1 MQLLLSSPWWFIPI
15 CLLAGF
21 GYAYLL
27 YKPQFKEMPYKV
39 MAALRFLSV
48 SLLCFFLLGP
58 VLVQWLNEVQK
69 PKILMVLDQSESI
82 IANKYANFYKSDF
95 LNKWTQAK
103 ELLGDEYEVEYLSL
117 GSKIKISDSTRFNQK
132 KTNISQLFDY
142 VNNTYARENIGAVIL
157 ASDGIYNRGNNPIY
171 KSLNKNTILY
181 TIGMGDTILKKDLLI
196 KEANHNAIAYLNNQF
211 PIEISISANDCI
223 NSSSNLSLTC
233 EGKILYNST
242 ININQKD
249 FFKTINIDLLADKPG
264 TMHIVANLS
273 PIAAEFSNANN
284 RKDIF
289 VEVID
294 GREKILLAYQ
304 TTHPDIGA
312 IKESIQTNQNYEVNA
327 LSLNEI
333 KLSDLNLYS
342 AVILYQLPGKNS
354 NSRDLISSIKKI
366 QIPVWCIVGNQT
378 AIEQLSLIN
387 NTAKIDKNQGRMN
400 ESQAIFNSDFT
411 AFTLDPNTISSLS
424 DLPPLSA
431 PYGFYN
437 ASIGT
442 ESLLYQKIG
451 QVNTQT
457 PLWTF
462 SNQNGEKTAYLFGEG
477 FWRWKLFDFVKNESH
492 IASNELVSK
501 TIQYL
506 TVKEDKR
513 KFRVYPL
520 KNVYEEDE
528 AVKFLAELY
537 NSSYEPVNTAN
548 VLLSLTDANN
558 KTYNY
563 NFSPIGKTYQLDLGF
578 LNPGIYTF
586 KAKANEINET
596 INGKLLV
603 KPLQIELVN
612 TKADFGLLRE
622 IAGNNSGQ
630 FYPAEK
636 LESCIENLK
645 KNTNITS
652 VSYNEKRPDELINI
666 KWIFFFLLFIISA
679 EWFIRKYEGAN

>member
-1 MQLLLSSPWWFIPI
+1 
-15 CLLAGF
+15 LAGF